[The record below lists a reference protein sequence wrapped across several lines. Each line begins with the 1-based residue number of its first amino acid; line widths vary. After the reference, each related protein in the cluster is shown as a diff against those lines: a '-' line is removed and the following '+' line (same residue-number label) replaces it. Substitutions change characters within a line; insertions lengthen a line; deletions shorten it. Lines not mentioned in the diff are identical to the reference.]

1 MCNCESTHKGILEEQ
16 YEKEF
21 FKTVGLVVLMLLA
34 ILSLFYIKSHFLVT
48 LICLVTFILFVMICL
63 STKKMYE
70 IVKTINW
77 GKLNEI

>member
-1 MCNCESTHKGILEEQ
+1 MCNCGSTHKGILEEQ

-34 ILSLFYIKSHFLVT
+34 ILSLFYIKSHFFIT
-48 LICLVTFILFVMICL
+48 LICLMTFILFVIICL

-70 IVKTINW
+70 IVKTIKW